1 MTNGAREDAMDSI
14 FTRDG
19 AAWVPTSAARGPWG
33 ASLHGGAPAALLA
46 QQLDAVPDRPGPL
59 ARLTLD
65 LFRPVP
71 LAPLE
76 VSVRALRIGRR
87 LAVHE
92 AVLSAEGRELVRA
105 VAVHGDERPLPEPL
119 PPPPCPLPPLDDLE
133 AEPELSLAAA
143 FAAGGEGVRSR
154 PRAGDD
160 GLHHRLRVRRGEGAP
175 GSGRCSAWLRLPLD
189 LAPGVPLTPVGHLA
203 ACADFAN
210 GLSQRIVPTEGGSLG
225 FINADISLHL
235 LREPAPGAIAMVA
248 RNETHGAGRALV
260 SAECGQA
267 DGLVA
272 RITQTALVMDRG

>member
-1 MTNGAREDAMDSI
+1 MSDAIFERNGD
-14 FTRDG
+14 
-19 AAWVPTSAARGPWG
+19 AWVPTSAAHGPWG
-33 ASLHGGAPAALLA
+33 TTLHGGAPAALLA
-46 QQLDAVPDRPGPL
+46 QCLDAVTTKPGPL

-71 LAPLE
+71 RAPLE
-76 VSVRALRIGRR
+76 VTVRPLRTGRR

-92 AVLSAEGRELVRA
+92 AVLRSAGKELVRA
-105 VAVHGDERPLPEPL
+105 VAVHGDEQPLPEPID
-119 PPPPCPLPPLDDLE
+119 PPPCPLPPLE
-133 AEPELSLAAA
+133 HVAETSLAGS
-143 FAAGGEGVRSR
+143 FAAGPGVRSR
-154 PRAGDD
+154 PRGDD
-160 GLHHRLRVRRGEGAP
+160 GLHHRLLIRRAEGIP
-175 GSGRCSAWLRLPLD
+175 GSGRASAWLRLPLD

-210 GLSQRIVPTEGGSLG
+210 GLSQRVLATEGGSVG

-235 LREPAPGAIAMVA
+235 LREPAPGPVAMVA
-248 RNETHGAGRALV
+248 RNEVCAAGRALV